1 MLLKRRF
8 FGIKNVSG
16 WFEPRWWTS
25 FQREEG
31 GQKKENAGY
40 VSPALPGTRH
50 YSSCNCC
57 YTPPTLFSFS
67 FWFSLASHEGFSF
80 HSLNRSHKQLLSV
93 WMKYTGARTHTLLFK
108 SAGSIWFLKTLRKI
122 KLHAHQRLHI
132 FDEKYRGQKQYCE
145 ILLQFK
151 TPFHLK

>member
-16 WFEPRWWTS
+16 WFEPRRWTS

-31 GQKKENAGY
+31 GRKKENAGY
-40 VSPALPGTRH
+40 VRPALPGTRH

-57 YTPPTLFSFS
+57 YTTPTLFSAFS

-93 WMKYTGARTHTLLFK
+93 WMN
-108 SAGSIWFLKTLRKI
+108 
-122 KLHAHQRLHI
+122 
-132 FDEKYRGQKQYCE
+132 DKYRSAHTYPTVQKCGVDMIFENIKKNKIACSPKAACIWWKIQGTKT
-145 ILLQFK
+145 ILWNI
-151 TPFHLK
+151 TTI